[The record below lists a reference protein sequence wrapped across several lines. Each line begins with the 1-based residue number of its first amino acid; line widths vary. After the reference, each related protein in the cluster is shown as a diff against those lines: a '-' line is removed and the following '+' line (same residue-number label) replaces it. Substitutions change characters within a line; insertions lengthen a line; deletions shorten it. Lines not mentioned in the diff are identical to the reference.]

1 MGAADTP
8 LSELARQL
16 SERTPAP
23 GGGAAAAAAAALA
36 AGLVE
41 MAAQFTL
48 ARAEYAE
55 LHPRAQE
62 IAGIAAQAR
71 AQSLGL
77 IDHDLEAY
85 APVLEALA
93 LPRTDPARNGRIR
106 AASSRAAIPPLEMA
120 RVGAQLAELGAE
132 LARDGNPNLE
142 GDALAGALLA
152 EAACGTAARLVQIN
166 LAGSDDPADERARG
180 QAAALAE
187 RAQDAR
193 RLALSASRSRAR

>member
-55 LHPRAQE
+55 LHSRARE

-77 IDHDLEAY
+77 IEHDLEAY
-85 APVLEALA
+85 APVLEAQA
-93 LPRTDPARNGRIR
+93 LPRTDPARNGQIR
-106 AASSRAAIPPLEMA
+106 AASSRAAPSGQPVPESGQPA
-120 RVGAQLAELGAE
+120 RAPIGMPTYQRRRS
-132 LARDGNPNLE
+132 ARPVARRGWQILRNENRPVSVSLPSMI
-142 GDALAGALLA
+142 
-152 EAACGTAARLVQIN
+152 GTALSWGPR
-166 LAGSDDPADERARG
+166 GGGPA
-180 QAAALAE
+180 
-187 RAQDAR
+187 
-193 RLALSASRSRAR
+193 

>member
-48 ARAEYAE
+48 ARAEYAA
-55 LHPRAQE
+55 LHSRAREISE
-62 IAGIAAQAR
+62 IAARAR

-77 IDHDLEAY
+77 IEHDLEAY

-106 AASSRAAIPPLEMA
+106 AASSRAAIPPLQIA

-142 GDALAGALLA
+142 GDALAGSLLA
-152 EAACGTAARLVQIN
+152 EAACGTAATLVQIN
-166 LAGSDDPADERARG
+166 LAGSDDPADERTRG
-180 QAAALAE
+180 QAVALAE
-187 RAQDAR
+187 RAQSAR
-193 RLALSASRSRAR
+193 QLALSASRSRAR